1 MASKLETFLN
11 ENKID
16 TRRLLATSRQIERL
30 RPEDRAIKLKQSQAR
45 KSEDGKKPEG
55 LDKPRSGRPVTERG
69 LRTALAGESVSGPQ
83 KTRILRAVN
92 TVSSRRRRT
101 RSACISCSTCP
112 RSTRPSPRPK
122 SRPKGPRVTAATRP
136 RAERRAAGRTVGDR
150 WVAYPQV
157 TRLSDLSY
165 VS

>member
-30 RPEDRAIKLKQSQAR
+30 RPGDRAIKLKQSQAR

-92 TVSSRRRRT
+92 TVLEQKKKD
-101 RSACISCSTCP
+101 AVGLHQLFDVPPINP
-112 RSTRPSPRPK
+112 PK
-122 SRPKGPRVTAATRP
+122 PKAEEPAEGAEGDGGDAA
-136 RAERRAAGRTVGDR
+136 E
-150 WVAYPQV
+150 
-157 TRLSDLSY
+157 S
-165 VS
+165 